1 MTMPHSPGSGLPGNP
16 GNAPVYPG
24 NAQVYPGNAQVYPGH
39 AQVYPGTVPGNPYT
53 DMQPAP
59 QVAAPPGQGLG
70 VASICLGIIGIILC
84 ALGLFA
90 GVVSVLSS
98 MDDSVEW
105 ALAPLSFVV
114 VVAMFC
120 IPGSI
125 MNIIGLI
132 LGKNGRNRA
141 QDPRHAKACK
151 VGIWLNAT
159 PMIVFLVAEILAIL
173 WLIGG

>member
-1 MTMPHSPGSGLPGNP
+1 MPHSPGSGLPDNP

-24 NAQVYPGNAQVYPGH
+24 N

-114 VVAMFC
+114 VAMFC